1 MKMDKCKIT
10 WDVMKFVL
18 GMLSGGAVVYS
29 GVITTPLPEIK
40 LSCPK
45 AVLSCPKC
53 PGYVVQPTIKE
64 TCR

>member
-1 MKMDKCKIT
+1 MKMDKCKIV
-10 WDVMKFVL
+10 WDVLKLALGAVL
-18 GMLSGGAVVYS
+18 GGAVVYL
-29 GVITTPLPEIK
+29 GVVTAPPPEIK

-53 PGYVVQPTIKE
+53 PSYVVQPTIKE

>member
-1 MKMDKCKIT
+1 MDKCKIA

-18 GMLSGGAVVYS
+18 GALFGGAVVYS
-29 GVITTPLPEIK
+29 GAITAPPPEIK

-53 PGYVVQPTIKE
+53 PSYVVQPTIKE